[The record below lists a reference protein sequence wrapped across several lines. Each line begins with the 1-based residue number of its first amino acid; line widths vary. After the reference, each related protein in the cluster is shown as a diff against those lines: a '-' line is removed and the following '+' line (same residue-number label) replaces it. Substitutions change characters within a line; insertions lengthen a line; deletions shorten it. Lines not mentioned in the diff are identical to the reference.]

1 MGALDEQLMFLGQ
14 PSSSRWVNENFV
26 IGDPLG
32 SGTFGSVYSVEC
44 RRNPGTIYAM
54 KELTRSSLPH
64 FIETELR
71 VLQRCGGSHNIIKMH
86 AAHRERDRVFIV
98 MDYFEHTSIKEML
111 ASLTTKEIIDY
122 MKNLLIALAYLH
134 RKGIIHRDVK
144 PSNFLYDRKRNRFA
158 LVDFGLCE
166 DISKAGR
173 GSYSRLRKSN
183 APRCVA
189 KRICVDVDDNRENL
203 ENGTAKKH
211 PLKTKDL
218 SLQCRCYGHATVCS
232 ICQKRPKLNVNKA
245 GTPGFRAPEI
255 LLKCSSQT
263 ATIDIW
269 AAGITFLALLCR
281 RHTVMRPADDMEALE
296 QMATIFGTGPLRE
309 LARKQGLSLITD
321 LVYTGVDLIKF
332 TKAVRDGLPEDS
344 KIRGCPNCAKLFYKN
359 EKGICLCKNNEEES
373 WRQLPPEERQVYGVV
388 VKCLIIDPDKRYTAD
403 MLSSYFC

>member
-98 MDYFEHTSIKEML
+98 MDYFEHTSVKEML
-111 ASLTTKEIIDY
+111 ASLTTREIIDY

-166 DISKAGR
+166 DIKDGRTNYTHIRKGLSHSVSK
-173 GSYSRLRKSN
+173 S
-183 APRCVA
+183 
-189 KRICVDVDDNRENL
+189 ICVGVSESKSFENSVR
-203 ENGTAKKH
+203 KH
-211 PLKTKDL
+211 PYGQRDL
-218 SLQCRCYGHATVCS
+218 SIRCKCYGRATVCAV
-232 ICQKRPKLNVNKA
+232 CQKRPKLYVNKA

-263 ATIDIW
+263 TTIDIW

-281 RHTVMRPADDMEALE
+281 RHTVMRPADDIEALE
-296 QMATIFGTGPLRE
+296 QMSTIFGTEPLRD
-309 LARKQGLSLITD
+309 LANKHGLSFLTD
-321 LVYTGVDLIKF
+321 LVYTGVDIIKF
-332 TKAVRDGLPEDS
+332 TNAVRDGLPVDS
-344 KIRGCPNCAKLFYKN
+344 VNRNCSDCKKLFYQN
-359 EKGICLCKNNEEES
+359 DEGICLCKYNEEES
-373 WRQLPPEERQVYGVV
+373 WKQLAPEERQIYGVV
-388 VKCLIIDPDKRYTAD
+388 TKCLIVDPEKRYTAD
-403 MLSSYFC
+403 MLSGYFC